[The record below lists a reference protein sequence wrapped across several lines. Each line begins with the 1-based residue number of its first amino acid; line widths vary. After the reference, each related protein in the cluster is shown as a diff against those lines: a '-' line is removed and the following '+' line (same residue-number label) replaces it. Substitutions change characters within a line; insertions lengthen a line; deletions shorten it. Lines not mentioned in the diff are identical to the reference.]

1 MKWWNKH
8 EPTAPAAGG
17 GVRALVIADTP
28 FHFRG
33 RSLGD
38 VVADNAL
45 DLVITAGDLHPA
57 DIPGIDELRC
67 PVLGVYGNH
76 CNGRYLDD
84 LGMTNLH
91 LMQVSVAGITFT
103 GLQGC
108 VRYKP
113 GTRDLLYTQ
122 AEYSDLI
129 GHLPPADVIVTH
141 CPPAGINDHPTD
153 PAHLGIEALRYW
165 LDAHT
170 PRVLIHGHT
179 YPKSPVSTYGP
190 TRIEYV
196 RGTRIVEL

>member
-1 MKWWNKH
+1 MKWWS
-8 EPTAPAAGG
+8 TPAQHPQRRR

-28 FHFRG
+28 FRG
-33 RSLGD
+33 RCIAD

-57 DIPGIDELRC
+57 DIPGIDNLVV
-67 PVLGVYGNH
+67 PAMGVYGNH

-84 LGMTNLH
+84 LGVTNLH
-91 LMQVSVAGITFT
+91 LTMVSVAGITFT

-108 VRYKP
+108 VRYKAR
-113 GTRDLLYTQ
+113 GHGLLYTQ
-122 AEYSDLI
+122 AEYTDLI
-129 GHLPPADVIVTH
+129 SHLPPADVLVTH

-153 PAHLGIEALRYW
+153 PAHVGIEALRPW
-165 LDAHT
+165 LDAHP

-179 YPKSPVSTYGP
+179 YPKSPVPAHGH

-196 RGTRIVEL
+196 HGTRIIDL